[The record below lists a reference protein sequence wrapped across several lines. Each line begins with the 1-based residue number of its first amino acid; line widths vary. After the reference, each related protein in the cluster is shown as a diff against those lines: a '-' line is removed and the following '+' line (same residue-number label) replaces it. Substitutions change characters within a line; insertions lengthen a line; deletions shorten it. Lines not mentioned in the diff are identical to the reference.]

1 MKHFTLGPVEMYPY
15 TLELGRRQVPYF
27 RTDEFSDVVLET
39 ERMLKK
45 AADCAENDRVLLLT
59 TSGTGAMEA
68 AVMNCLDK
76 DDRVLV
82 IDGGSFGHRFVELCR
97 LHQIPCEVLELK
109 FGDALTAERLQAYD
123 GKGFTALLVNIHET
137 STGQL
142 YDGKMLSE
150 FCRKNNM
157 YFIVDAISS
166 FLADPISVR
175 EWGIDVLILSSQKGL
190 ALPPGL
196 SAIVLSGRMMKRT
209 ETAETKCMY
218 FDFKRALAD
227 ARRGQTPF
235 TPAVGIVYQLHDR
248 LQHIENEGVDA
259 VIEATAN
266 VARDFRKRLSELPVS
281 LPAYPMSNAATPLI
295 LEHAKDVYTRLRYE
309 FSMTL
314 TPNGGALADTVL
326 RVGHLGNHTVEDNV
340 FLIQALKQVLC
351 PEK

>member
-1 MKHFTLGPVEMYPY
+1 
-15 TLELGRRQVPYF
+15 
-27 RTDEFSDVVLET
+27 
-39 ERMLKK
+39 
-45 AADCAENDRVLLLT
+45 
-59 TSGTGAMEA
+59 
-68 AVMNCLDK
+68 MNCLDK

-209 ETAETKCMY
+209 ETASRCLRIQSPHI
-218 FDFKRALAD
+218 FNVSIVV
-227 ARRGQTPF
+227 F
-235 TPAVGIVYQLHDR
+235 T
-248 LQHIENEGVDA
+248 LQHHIDE
-259 VIEATAN
+259 
-266 VARDFRKRLSELPVS
+266 RKLIYEHWIRAFFAAFLFFKAKPQVHLVSFLILIAQPLVLSVS
-281 LPAYPMSNAATPLI
+281 KQLPADI
-295 LEHAKDVYTRLRYE
+295 L
-309 FSMTL
+309 
-314 TPNGGALADTVL
+314 
-326 RVGHLGNHTVEDNV
+326 
-340 FLIQALKQVLC
+340 
-351 PEK
+351 

>member
-1 MKHFTLGPVEMYPY
+1 
-15 TLELGRRQVPYF
+15 
-27 RTDEFSDVVLET
+27 
-39 ERMLKK
+39 
-45 AADCAENDRVLLLT
+45 
-59 TSGTGAMEA
+59 
-68 AVMNCLDK
+68 
-76 DDRVLV
+76 
-82 IDGGSFGHRFVELCR
+82 
-97 LHQIPCEVLELK
+97 
-109 FGDALTAERLQAYD
+109 
-123 GKGFTALLVNIHET
+123 
-137 STGQL
+137 
-142 YDGKMLSE
+142 
-150 FCRKNNM
+150 
-157 YFIVDAISS
+157 
-166 FLADPISVR
+166 
-175 EWGIDVLILSSQKGL
+175 
-190 ALPPGL
+190 
-196 SAIVLSGRMMKRT
+196 
-209 ETAETKCMY
+209 MY